1 MTNLPVWNLNDFY
14 SDIKSPKIKN
24 DLDSIKKL
32 TTSFNKKF
40 KNPSNEENF
49 TRTTFMLIDTGTL
62 PSGKDVEEQV
72 DKNEEPNF
80 EAQTVLNQGIR
91 RYNQMFQQQMSI
103 TLGGDFELH
112 AGDAIY
118 IDTPSVKAETD
129 DEMNK
134 ETGGKYIIADLCHYV
149 TSKETYTKL
158 NVVRDSFGRVAE

>member
-1 MTNLPVWNLNDFY
+1 MC
-14 SDIKSPKIKN
+14 IR
-24 DLDSIKKL
+24 DS
-32 TTSFNKKF
+32 
-40 KNPSNEENF
+40 
-49 TRTTFMLIDTGTL
+49 
-62 PSGKDVEEQV
+62 
-72 DKNEEPNF
+72 
-80 EAQTVLNQGIR
+80 
-91 RYNQMFQQQMSI
+91 
-103 TLGGDFELH
+103 

>member
-1 MTNLPVWNLNDFY
+1 M
-14 SDIKSPKIKN
+14 SKN
-24 DLDSIKKL
+24 II
-32 TTSFNKKF
+32 N
-40 KNPSNEENF
+40 NRNF
-49 TRTTFMLIDTGTL
+49 IFLWFGHFI
-62 PSGKDVEEQV
+62 S
-72 DKNEEPNF
+72 
-80 EAQTVLNQGIR
+80 
-91 RYNQMFQQQMSI
+91 
-103 TLGGDFELH
+103 H